1 MSGGGTNLLSESLAP
16 TGLEHHNHVL
26 NDQWFNPV
34 FQLFCRRP
42 RTHEQM
48 LDDQDDLRSTHSIGI
63 VENPLYA
70 EQEEYNT
77 PSYAT
82 LKEKEAEVRVT
93 SGEVDG

>member
-1 MSGGGTNLLSESLAP
+1 MYLKGCIFYYYDLILSTYSPRA
-16 TGLEHHNHVL
+16 
-26 NDQWFNPV
+26 
-34 FQLFCRRP
+34 

-48 LDDQDDLRSTHSIGI
+48 LDDQDDLHSTHSIGI

-82 LKEKEAEVRVT
+82 LKEKEAEVSSLTHKVVLMIFF
-93 SGEVDG
+93 SLL